1 MHFLC
6 RYTEKNEP
14 TAAVNLTRYPF
25 FFSLHIFYAR
35 NCICFELGH
44 IVFLR
49 DL

>member
-25 FFSLHIFYAR
+25 FFPFIFFMLEIAFAL
-35 NCICFELGH
+35 NWDI
-44 IVFLR
+44 
-49 DL
+49 